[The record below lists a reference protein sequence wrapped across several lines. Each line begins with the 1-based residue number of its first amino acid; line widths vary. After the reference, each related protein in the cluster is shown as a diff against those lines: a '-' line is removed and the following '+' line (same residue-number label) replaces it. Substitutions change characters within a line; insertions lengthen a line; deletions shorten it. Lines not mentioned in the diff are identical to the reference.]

1 MSTNIFGGHVDTSSN
16 GSDGRR
22 RRRLHS
28 PEFKAMVVAACRKP
42 GVSIASVALDHRL
55 NANLVRRWVVTAE
68 RDGTAN
74 AIEVAAPPCAMPAF
88 VPVTMDRSATAAS
101 QEIVIELRRGAT
113 LIKLTWPLAAASACS
128 DWLGDLLR

>member
-1 MSTNIFGGHVDTSSN
+1 MDTSSN

-55 NANLVRRWVVTAE
+55 NANVVRRWVVTAE

-74 AIEVAAPPCAMPAF
+74 AIEVATPPRPMSAF
-88 VPVTMDRSATAAS
+88 VPVTMERSVVATS
-101 QEIVIELRRGAT
+101 QDIVIELRRGPT
-113 LIKLTWPLAAASACS
+113 LVKLTWPLAAASACTA
-128 DWLGDLLR
+128 WLRELLR